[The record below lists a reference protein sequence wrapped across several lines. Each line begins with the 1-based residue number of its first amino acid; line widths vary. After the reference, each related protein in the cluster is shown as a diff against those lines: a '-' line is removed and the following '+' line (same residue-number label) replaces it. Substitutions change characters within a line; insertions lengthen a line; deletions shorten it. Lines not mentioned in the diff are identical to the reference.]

1 MACAADLERSGRSM
15 ACAADLARSMACAA
29 DLARSMAC
37 AADLARSKAS
47 AVSFRPSTLPGT
59 TAWRPCL
66 PYFQPPTPPGT
77 DATTAPDSRLPASF
91 QTPTQ
96 PDTDATTTGRR
107 SCLPA
112 WVFLDKK
119 GHIDKSQNASKAK
132 SCTSGGKEVI
142 VSFFPAEPP
151 GLSHFS
157 IHCPGL
163 RTEDFA
169 RQPFIVH
176 SEDNLVLLSLSLKG
190 APQTDYCIYRAGCN
204 PSLKFVKGL
213 GSYIKAMKLSIHT
226 MGFVTLGD
234 GEHFVLAA
242 LKYRLTDGQYEV
254 HVFRSKLETWTCNVL
269 LEAELHA
276 HGMVLEPQKVITLG
290 SGKIGWVDLWKGI
303 LVCNVVNENPVLS
316 FIPLPSLL
324 PANRVE
330 FSQCDARSFRD
341 VVCLDGMIRC
351 IEREVCRRRIV
362 REMPDVSNTE
372 VLHDSELWWDP
383 KDDTKEDYEDLGWR
397 IITWDRPIS
406 SNCWHKGFL
415 VHVDEIL
422 VNNSPSHSVT
432 LAEIGHKS
440 PQNLTLK
447 ELVTCFPTLS
457 MVNSDVVYLVCKGV
471 LEDQKSWVVAINLEK
486 KTVEELVPFSSGGS
500 YFSGMN
506 YIPCALSKYLNT
518 DSDERLKEPG
528 FKLMKPHTAD
538 TGCIH
543 SLQASGKQANKRKEK
558 ETLPGMLTPSTAGD
572 TRGEARINAGGT
584 ISRALDDGTLI
595 GGQNT
600 SWGSYTSQTPQENVN
615 NWTTVFSLN
624 HYAPNY
630 GSYCSQVPNLYAN
643 GMYPWYGNYHHK
655 PQPQPLQPQLQPPPL
670 SVVMR

>member
-1 MACAADLERSGRSM
+1 M
-15 ACAADLARSMACAA
+15 
-29 DLARSMAC
+29 
-37 AADLARSKAS
+37 KA
-47 AVSFRPSTLPGT
+47 T
-59 TAWRPCL
+59 
-66 PYFQPPTPPGT
+66 
-77 DATTAPDSRLPASF
+77 
-91 QTPTQ
+91 
-96 PDTDATTTGRR
+96 
-107 SCLPA
+107 
-112 WVFLDKK
+112 
-119 GHIDKSQNASKAK
+119 
-132 SCTSGGKEVI
+132 
-142 VSFFPAEPP
+142 
-151 GLSHFS
+151 
-157 IHCPGL
+157 
-163 RTEDFA
+163 
-169 RQPFIVH
+169 
-176 SEDNLVLLSLSLKG
+176 
-190 APQTDYCIYRAGCN
+190 
-204 PSLKFVKGL
+204 
-213 GSYIKAMKLSIHT
+213 KLSIHT

-276 HGMVLEPQKVITLG
+276 HRMVLEPQKVITLG

-372 VLHDSELWWDP
+372 VLHDSELWWDE
-383 KDDTKEDYEDLGWR
+383 TKEDYEDLGWR

-406 SNCWHKGFL
+406 SNCWHKGYL

-471 LEDQKSWVVAINLEK
+471 LEDQKSWVVTINLEK

-518 DSDERLKEPG
+518 DS
-528 FKLMKPHTAD
+528 
-538 TGCIH
+538 C
-543 SLQASGKQANKRKEK
+543 N
-558 ETLPGMLTPSTAGD
+558 
-572 TRGEARINAGGT
+572 
-584 ISRALDDGTLI
+584 
-595 GGQNT
+595 
-600 SWGSYTSQTPQENVN
+600 YTDNCL
-615 NWTTVFSLN
+615 FI
-624 HYAPNY
+624 
-630 GSYCSQVPNLYAN
+630 
-643 GMYPWYGNYHHK
+643 M
-655 PQPQPLQPQLQPPPL
+655 
-670 SVVMR
+670 